1 MDCTASVDLLQ
12 RHLSPEEFE
21 TLFKMTRAEF
31 YRLPEFKRNDE
42 KMRVGLWSSEDEKG
56 GRASVAGVVYW
67 PSGQQMHSCACHMK
81 LIHWP

>member
-31 YRLPEFKRNDE
+31 YRLPAFKRNDE

-56 GRASVAGVVYW
+56 GRTSVAGVVY
-67 PSGQQMHSCACHMK
+67 
-81 LIHWP
+81 

>member
-1 MDCTASVDLLQ
+1 MYVDFLQ

-42 KMRVGLWSSEDEKG
+42 KMRVGLWQSEDEKG
-56 GRASVAGVVYW
+56 GRASVAGVVY
-67 PSGQQMHSCACHMK
+67 
-81 LIHWP
+81 